1 MLLSWLHSRPGC
13 ETPKALHDDKARLH
27 ERLPELA
34 RAISER
40 SGTSNIRLD
49 SFIVSATSYEDL
61 HESYDDGSWDRE
73 RFAAST
79 SCFRSVSG
87 EYDYV
92 AEIVEG
98 ACAVAGRSSR
108 RVRLACRSTS

>member
-27 ERLPELA
+27 EKLPELA

-61 HESYDDGSWDRE
+61 HESYDDGSWDQE
-73 RFAAST
+73 RFAGKHIL
-79 SCFRSVSG
+79 FPERNG

-92 AEIVEG
+92 AEIMEG
-98 ACAVAGRSSR
+98 SVASPAEAPAAS
-108 RVRLACRSTS
+108 A